1 VRYRND
7 GLKRNA
13 YPDLSHIFFARL
25 MDSPDNSSSVLVRI
39 LLVEDFEPF
48 RMKVRSLIK
57 ERAEFMVLGEVSD
70 GSAAVQKADELRPDL
85 ILMDV
90 GLPSINGIEA
100 ARQIL
105 RSNPQS
111 RILFLTQESSSD
123 VVSEAFDLGAR
134 GYIVKMDARQD
145 MLLGIDAVMRGEK
158 FVSASLKTL
167 GFPRFTDA

>member
-1 VRYRND
+1 
-7 GLKRNA
+7 
-13 YPDLSHIFFARL
+13 
-25 MDSPDNSSSVLVRI
+25 MDSPDISSSVLVRI

-70 GSAAVQKADELRPDL
+70 GAAAVQKADELRPDL
-85 ILMDV
+85 ILMDI

-134 GYIVKMDARQD
+134 GYIVKMDARRD
-145 MLLGIDAVMRGEK
+145 MLLGIDAVMRSEK
-158 FVSASLKTL
+158 FVSASLKRL